1 MASPQERDWRFAAL
15 RAMMAEQG
23 LAALILGG
31 NAEATQ
37 RGYVRYTADW
47 RLWGGKGF
55 VVFPQEGEPTL
66 VLGAGSQSYWS
77 QVTGWIPDVRAA
89 GDMVAEVV
97 KLIHARGLQ
106 QAALG
111 VVGLSQVMNYGD
123 GTRLQAGLAEAQLVD
138 ATGMVDDVMA
148 VKSEEELALAAETY
162 RAVAQAHATL
172 RAMLAPG
179 KSERAVMAQAV
190 ATLAELGCLD
200 GIAHLTNGTRP
211 FFRPPTERIIEEDD
225 IIKVSLEFAG
235 PSGYWVELS
244 GVYSFRPPPAREYR
258 YYQTAVEAIE
268 RVKAMLRPGAIGGDV
283 TRTVQATF
291 AEGGWN
297 VTGRGLWEG
306 HLIGL
311 NVIRP
316 PYGLIDN
323 TDVFKENMIFNV
335 HPGLVVDDDQMGIFV
350 QDNLVVTPQG
360 GRPLDVYE
368 HRWHV
373 LPC

>member
-1 MASPQERDWRFAAL
+1 MASQQERDRRFRAL
-15 RAMMAEQG
+15 RAMMEEQG
-23 LAALILGG
+23 LDALILGG

-37 RGYVRYTADW
+37 RGYIRYTADW

-55 VVFPQEGEPTL
+55 VVFPREGEPTL

-89 GDMVAEVV
+89 GDMVAEVINIV
-97 KLIHARGLQ
+97 HAQGLR

-111 VVGLSQVMNYGD
+111 VVGMSQVMNYGD
-123 GTRLQAGLAEAQLVD
+123 GTRLQAGLKEARLVD
-138 ATGMVDDVMA
+138 ATGLVDDVMA

-162 RAVAQAHATL
+162 RAVAQAHGTL
-172 RAMLAPG
+172 RAVLAPG

-211 FFRPPTERIIEEDD
+211 FFRPPTDRIIEEGD

-258 YYQTAVEAIE
+258 YYQTSRRGHRAGQGDAAARGHGRRRHAHGGSDLCRGGLE
-268 RVKAMLRPGAIGGDV
+268 RHRPRALGGAPD
-283 TRTVQATF
+283 RAQRHPPA
-291 AEGGWN
+291 
-297 VTGRGLWEG
+297 LWADRQHG
-306 HLIGL
+306 C
-311 NVIRP
+311 V
-316 PYGLIDN
+316 
-323 TDVFKENMIFNV
+323 
-335 HPGLVVDDDQMGIFV
+335 PGKHDF
-350 QDNLVVTPQG
+350 
-360 GRPLDVYE
+360 
-368 HRWHV
+368 
-373 LPC
+373 